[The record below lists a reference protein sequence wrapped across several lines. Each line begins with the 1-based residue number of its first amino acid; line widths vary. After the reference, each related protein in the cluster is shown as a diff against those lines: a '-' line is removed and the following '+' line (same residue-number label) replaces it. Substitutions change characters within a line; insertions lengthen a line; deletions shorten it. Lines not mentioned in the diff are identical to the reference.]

1 MQDWAEMF
9 NPVVIRSGGEVL
21 MQEIQVTA
29 VMPREK
35 GRMCIRFEDGVEV
48 ELYRGEL
55 YKLSKQELAVL
66 LKEGGYVPMQ
76 LYQKLLKEIL
86 GIRVKKR
93 ALFLLERMDRT
104 EQQLYEK
111 LRQSGYPEVCVE
123 EAVAYVKQYHYIDDL
138 KYARTYIRYHQ
149 QKKSRQRLCMDLIQK
164 GVGRDYIEQAME
176 EEFVSDEREKIRAL
190 LEKRHY
196 DCFCTDRKEQQR
208 MYQFLMRRGYKSG
221 DILAVMRQ

>member
-1 MQDWAEMF
+1 MEEIK
-9 NPVVIRSGGEVL
+9 VV
-21 MQEIQVTA
+21 A
-29 VMPREK
+29 VAPREK
-35 GRMCIRFEDGVEV
+35 GRVSIRFEDGVEV

-55 YKLSKQELAVL
+55 HKLSKEEQYLL
-66 LKEGGYVPMQ
+66 LKEGNYIPVN
-76 LYQKLLKEIL
+76 LYNKVLAEIL

-111 LRQSGYPEVCVE
+111 LRQSGYPEICVQA
-123 EAVAYVKQYHYIDDL
+123 AVDYVKQYHYIDDL
-138 KYARTYIRYHQ
+138 KYARTYVRYQ
-149 QKKSRQRLCMDLIQK
+149 QRKKSRQRLQMDLMKK
-164 GVGRDYIEQAME
+164 GVARDLIERALE
-176 EEFVSDEREKIRAL
+176 EEFVSDEREKIREL

-196 DCFCTDRKEQQR
+196 DYSCTDRKEQQR

>member
-1 MQDWAEMF
+1 M
-9 NPVVIRSGGEVL
+9 R
-21 MQEIQVTA
+21 EIQVVA

-35 GRMCIRFEDGVEV
+35 GRMYVRFENGVEV

-55 YKLSKQELAVL
+55 HKLSRQELGML
-66 LKEGGYVPMQ
+66 LKEGGYVPMA
-76 LYQKLLKEIL
+76 LYQKVLKEIL

-111 LRQSGYPEVCVE
+111 LRQSSYPEVCIE

-138 KYARTYIRYHQ
+138 KYAKTYVRCQQ
-149 QKKSRQRLCMDLIQK
+149 QKKSRQRLRTDLIKK
-164 GVGRDYIEQAME
+164 GVARELIEQALE
-176 EEFVSDEREKIRAL
+176 EEFASDEREKIKEL

-196 DCFCTDRKEQQR
+196 DCACTDRREQQR
-208 MYQFLMRRGYKSG
+208 MYQFLMRRGYKNG